1 MRQWNLNAPGVI
13 AVGDNSVTAYIGLGS
28 NIGERE
34 KNLNT
39 AIDMLNETP
48 GIEVLQVSSYI
59 NTAPVGY
66 TQQPDFLNAVA
77 EIKTKL
83 QPDELLKICMDIESK
98 LKRKRIIRWGPRTID
113 LDILLYGEQ
122 IINDENLVIPHPR
135 MHEREFVLRPL
146 AEIAPK
152 AFHPVIKKTVAEI
165 LTNLKNH

>member
-1 MRQWNLNAPGVI
+1 VI